1 MARYLTLSRAARLAG
16 VKRGALQ
23 QRISEGELPT
33 FEGKIELSDLLR
45 VYPQTRLDDT
55 AELERVD
62 RIKMK
67 AVPRTMRS
75 HGETPDLETLRARAT
90 KLGAELARAQAEAN
104 AYRELIGQLQ
114 QRLAQ
119 QSGTTTNDAVR
130 AWLDN
135 ALREQAQKVSVPDE
149 LSIKDTMLRFLSAHV
164 FVYPSQHDFFVEGN
178 DTILEAGLRAGLA
191 LPYGCSD
198 ASCGRCRARLL
209 AGKVKPVRQQPDESR
224 QDTILLCCNTAI
236 SDIEIEVAEA
246 HTAEAVE
253 HATLTA
259 EVCKINR
266 PQDDIVVL
274 DLKSP
279 RSRRLRFLAGQHAR
293 LSVHGSAARSYS
305 IASCPC
311 DERQLQFHIPRDESE
326 FSRYVFERLSLS
338 DTITIDG
345 PFGQFLLDEE
355 SPRSLVHLAW
365 GTGFAPIK
373 SLIENAMALD
383 AAEYVHLYWCYDK
396 REPHPYMHN
405 LCRSWNDA
413 LDNFLYTPVAIDMD
427 ESSAELEQ
435 TLNELAEQQ
444 PDLSSFDYYVAG
456 PGPIV
461 ETVRTFLRA
470 RGLPTDQL
478 KSQTIPPA
486 E

>member
-23 QRISEGELPT
+23 QRISEGDLST

-67 AVPRTMRS
+67 AVPRTMRD
-75 HGETPDLETLRARAT
+75 HGDTPDMDTLRARAT
-90 KLGAELARAQAEAN
+90 RLAADLAHAQAEASG
-104 AYRELIGQLQ
+104 YREVVNQLQ

-119 QSGTTTNDAVR
+119 QAGEPGID
-130 AWLDN
+130 
-135 ALREQAQKVSVPDE
+135 ALRDWLQRALQDQSRRASEPDE
-149 LSIKDTMLRFLSAHV
+149 LLIRDTMLRFFSAHV

-209 AGKVKPVRQQPDESR
+209 AGKVRALRAAPAGGAA
-224 QDTILLCCNTAI
+224 DTLLMCCNTAV
-236 SDIEIEVAEA
+236 SDVEIEVAEA
-246 HTAEAVE
+246 QDAGAIE
-253 HATLTA
+253 HATLDA

-266 PQDDIVVL
+266 PRDDLAVL

-279 RSRRLRFLAGQHAR
+279 KSRRLRFLAGQYAH
-293 LSVHGSAARSYS
+293 LSLGGSEPGSYA

-311 DERQLQFHIPRDESE
+311 DERQLQFHVPRDDSA
-326 FSRYVFERLSLS
+326 FSRHVFERLCLA
-338 DTITIDG
+338 DTITVEG
-345 PFGQFLLDEE
+345 PYGDFVLDEE
-355 SPRSLVHLAW
+355 SPRSLVYLAW
-365 GTGFAPIK
+365 DTGFAPIK

-383 AAEYVHLYWCYDK
+383 AAEHVQLFWCYDQ
-396 REPHPYMHN
+396 RQSQPYMHN
-405 LCRSWNDA
+405 LCRSWHDA
-413 LDNFLYTPVAIDMD
+413 LDNFHYHALAVDFGNETAAD
-427 ESSAELEQ
+427 EVMH
-435 TLNELAEQQ
+435 ELAEQI
-444 PDLSSFDYYVAG
+444 PDLSSFDFYVAG
-456 PGPIV
+456 PAAI
-461 ETVRTFLRA
+461 TDAVRTFLRA
-470 RGLPTDQL
+470 RGVPADQL
-478 KSQTIPPA
+478 KYQTVPPGT
-486 E
+486 